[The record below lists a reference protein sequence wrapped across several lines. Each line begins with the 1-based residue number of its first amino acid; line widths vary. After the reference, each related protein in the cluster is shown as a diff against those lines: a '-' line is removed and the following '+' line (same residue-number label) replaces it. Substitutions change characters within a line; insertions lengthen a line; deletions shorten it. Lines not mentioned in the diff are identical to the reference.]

1 MKFRISKF
9 RLSLFVY
16 SLICDIPVSFFL
28 CLTSAISAQS
38 TLVDGVLTIS
48 FVTIDWLNMATNFV
62 IALVLSLLISNFIP
76 LTAIGRWF
84 TGLFGVPNETYTG
97 NMKYRLLATL
107 IISFIFFIIISP
119 TLTVINS
126 FLFPALQGKDPL
138 PWQQVL
144 LIFLINAPLMLLVGF
159 VSSLIND
166 IAAFKAAHAID
177 DTF

>member
-1 MKFRISKF
+1 MKF

-38 TLVDGVLTIS
+38 DFESGVLTIS
-48 FVTIDWLNMATNFV
+48 FVTIDWLNFSTNFV
-62 IALVLSLLISNFIP
+62 IALVLSLIISNFIP

-84 TGLFGVPNETYTG
+84 TALFHVPNETYAG
-97 NMKYRLLATL
+97 NMKYRLLATF

-119 TLTVINS
+119 TLTAINC
-126 FLFPALQGKDPL
+126 FLYPAIQGKDPL
-138 PWQQVL
+138 SWQSAL
-144 LIFLINAPLMLLVGF
+144 FLFLINAPLMLLVGF
-159 VSSLIND
+159 ISSLIND
-166 IAAFKAAHAID
+166 ITAFKAAHAID

>member
-1 MKFRISKF
+1 MRF

-16 SLICDIPVSFFL
+16 SLLCDIPVSFFL
-28 CLTSAISAQS
+28 CLASAISAQS
-38 TLVDGVLTIS
+38 DLNAGVLTIS
-48 FVTIDWLNMATNFV
+48 FATIDWLNMLTNFV

-84 TGLFGVPNETYTG
+84 TGLFHVPNETYTG

-119 TLTVINS
+119 TLTVINC
-126 FLFPALQGKDPL
+126 FIYPAIQGKDPL
-138 PWQQVL
+138 SWQQAL
-144 LIFLINAPLMLLVGF
+144 LIFLINAPLMLLIGF

-166 IAAFKAAHAID
+166 IMAFKAAHAID
-177 DTF
+177 NNF

>member
-1 MKFRISKF
+1 MKF

-28 CLTSAISAQS
+28 CLASAISAQTDFDS
-38 TLVDGVLTIS
+38 GVMTIS
-48 FVTIDWLNMATNFV
+48 FVTIDWLNMLTNFV
-62 IALVLSLLISNFIP
+62 IALTLSLLISNFIP

-84 TGLFGVPNETYTG
+84 TALFGVPNDTYTH

-126 FLFPALQGKDPL
+126 LIFPLLDGKDPL
-138 PWQQVL
+138 SWKQI
-144 LIFLINAPLMLLVGF
+144 LIMFFANAPLMLLVGF
-159 VSSLIND
+159 ISSLLND
-166 IAAFKAAHAID
+166 IVAFKAAHAID
-177 DTF
+177 ETF

>member
-1 MKFRISKF
+1 MKF

-28 CLTSAISAQS
+28 CLASAISAQTDFDS
-38 TLVDGVLTIS
+38 GVMTIS
-48 FVTIDWLNMATNFV
+48 FVTIDWLNMVTNFV
-62 IALVLSLLISNFIP
+62 IALTLSLLISNFIP

-84 TGLFGVPNETYTG
+84 TGLFGVPNDTYTH

-119 TLTVINS
+119 ILTIVNS
-126 FLFPALQGKDPL
+126 FIFPAIQGKEPL
-138 PWQQVL
+138 TWKQGL
-144 LIFLINAPLMLLVGF
+144 FIFLINAPLMLLVGF
-159 VSSLIND
+159 ISSLLND
-166 IAAFKAAHAID
+166 IVAFKAAHAID

>member
-1 MKFRISKF
+1 MKF

-28 CLTSAISAQS
+28 CLASAISAQTDFNS
-38 TLVDGVLTIS
+38 GVLTIS

-84 TGLFGVPNETYTG
+84 TALFGVPNDTYT
-97 NMKYRLLATL
+97 NNIKYRLLATL
-107 IISFIFFIIISP
+107 IISFIFFSIISP
-119 TLTVINS
+119 ILTVVNS
-126 FLFPALQGKDPL
+126 FVLPAIQGKDPL
-138 PWQQVL
+138 TWQQGL
-144 LIFLINAPLMLLVGF
+144 FIFVVNAPLMLLVGF
-159 VSSLIND
+159 ISSLLND
-166 IAAFKAAHAID
+166 IVAFKAAHAID

>member
-1 MKFRISKF
+1 MKLRIPKY
-9 RLSLFVY
+9 RISLFVY

-28 CLTSAISAQS
+28 CLASAISAQS

-48 FVTIDWLNMATNFV
+48 FATIDWLNMVTNFI
-62 IALVLSLLISNFIP
+62 IALVLSLVISNFIP

-84 TGLFGVPNETYTG
+84 TALFGVPNETYAG
-97 NMKYRLLATL
+97 NMKYRLLSTL

-126 FLFPALQGKDPL
+126 FILPALQGKEPL
-138 PWQQVL
+138 PWQQAL
-144 LIFLINAPLMLLVGF
+144 LIFLINTPLMLVVGF
-159 VSSLIND
+159 ISSLIND

-177 DTF
+177 DSF

>member
-1 MKFRISKF
+1 MRF

-28 CLTSAISAQS
+28 CLASAISAQ
-38 TLVDGVLTIS
+38 TDFEAGVMTIS
-48 FVTIDWLNMATNFV
+48 FITIDWMNMLMNFV
-62 IALVLSLLISNFIP
+62 IALTLSLLISNFMP

-84 TGLFGVPNETYTG
+84 TGLFHVPNDTYTN

-119 TLTVINS
+119 TLTILNS
-126 FLFPALQGKDPL
+126 FVFPAIQGREPL
-138 PWQQVL
+138 SWQQAL
-144 LIFLINAPLMLLVGF
+144 FIFLINTPLMLLVGF

-177 DTF
+177 NSF

>member
-1 MKFRISKF
+1 MKF

-28 CLTSAISAQS
+28 CLASAISAQTDFDS
-38 TLVDGVLTIS
+38 GVMTIS
-48 FVTIDWLNMATNFV
+48 FVTIDWLNMLTNFV
-62 IALVLSLLISNFIP
+62 IALTLSLLISNFIP

-84 TGLFGVPNETYTG
+84 TALFGVPNDTYTH

-126 FLFPALQGKDPL
+126 LIFPLLYGRDPL
-138 PWQQVL
+138 SWKQI
-144 LIFLINAPLMLLVGF
+144 LIMFFANAPLMLLVGF
-159 VSSLIND
+159 ISSLLND
-166 IAAFKAAHAID
+166 IVAFKAAHAID

>member
-1 MKFRISKF
+1 MKNPHARF

-28 CLTSAISAQS
+28 CLASAISAQAHFDS
-38 TLVDGVLTIS
+38 GVLTIS
-48 FVTIDWLNMATNFV
+48 FITIDWLNMATNFV
-62 IALVLSLLISNFIP
+62 IALILSLIISNFVP

-84 TGLFGVPNETYTG
+84 TGLFHVPNETYTG

-107 IISFIFFIIISP
+107 ITSLIFFIIISP

-126 FLFPALQGKDPL
+126 FVFPLMKGEDPL
-138 PWQQVL
+138 TWQQTL
-144 LIFLINAPLMLLVGF
+144 FMFLINAPLMILVGF

-166 IAAFKAAHAID
+166 LAAFKAAHAID
-177 DTF
+177 HSF

>member
-1 MKFRISKF
+1 MRF

-16 SLICDIPVSFFL
+16 SLLCDIPVSFFL
-28 CLTSAISAQS
+28 CLASAISAQS
-38 TLVDGVLTIS
+38 DLNNGVLTIS
-48 FVTIDWLNMATNFV
+48 FATIDWMNMLTNFV

-84 TGLFGVPNETYTG
+84 TGLFHVPNETYTG

-119 TLTVINS
+119 TLTVINC
-126 FLFPALQGKDPL
+126 FIYPAIQGKDPL
-138 PWQQVL
+138 SWQQAL
-144 LIFLINAPLMLLVGF
+144 LIFLINAPLMLLIGF

-166 IAAFKAAHAID
+166 IMAFKAAHAID
-177 DTF
+177 SNF